1 MCFRF
6 LLLCSTTLFLA
17 MPAVWAGGY
26 QRAVREATIQ
36 LNAPPQTVLSLLD
49 PVGESKWA
57 EGWEIRRIYPPE
69 GTPEKGFIFATTG
82 EEGVE
87 TVWMISDLNRT
98 SRTISYVLVTPE
110 SKLGQ
115 IDISLE
121 STPDQTTRAKVRY
134 IYTALTPKGNEFVAG
149 FTEEK
154 FTEKM
159 HLWQTA
165 INHYLQTGRLFR
177 HHH

>member
-1 MCFRF
+1 MAI
-6 LLLCSTTLFLA
+6 STI
-17 MPAVWAGGY
+17 WGEGY
-26 QRAVREATIQ
+26 QRVMREATIE
-36 LNAPPQTVLSLLD
+36 LNGTSQTVLALLD

-57 EGWEIRRIYPPE
+57 DGWEIRRIYPAE

-98 SRTISYVLVTPE
+98 NGTICYLLVTPE

-121 STPDQTTRAKVRY
+121 RASRQTTRAKVRY
-134 IYTALTPKGNEFVAG
+134 IYTALTPEGNKFVDS

-154 FTEKM
+154 FKQKM
-159 HLWQTA
+159 HLWQAA

-177 HHH
+177 HQD